1 VNIRK
6 LFLTV
11 AIAAVTTGP
20 VLAEVGLGAD
30 VVNRYVWRGTDFG
43 NAVSVQPG
51 ISYATGAIEVGAWS
65 SWAINGGGANEND
78 LYVSFAA
85 GPVGITITDYFFP
98 ANSGVGDN
106 FFEYGDDGA
115 HIIEVMG
122 SFETGPLSLAA
133 AINVIGSD
141 SEDSFWIEAG
151 YGLGE
156 VGGADVS
163 LSAGLG
169 NGAYTTDTDP
179 NLVAVG
185 VNISSGDYFGS
196 YIINPDKETSFMV
209 FGTSF

>member
-1 VNIRK
+1 MNIRK

-85 GPVGITITDYFFP
+85 GPVGITVTDYFFP

-141 SEDSFWIEAG
+141 SEDSFWISPTVE
-151 YGLGE
+151 E
-156 VGGADVS
+156 RP
-163 LSAGLG
+163 LSIVLHA
-169 NGAYTTDTDP
+169 
-179 NLVAVG
+179 
-185 VNISSGDYFGS
+185 
-196 YIINPDKETSFMV
+196 
-209 FGTSF
+209 